1 MRPVS
6 RGSRG
11 KEVLD
16 IQTRLRGLGFEV
28 GREGADGH
36 YGPQTERA
44 VRAFQ
49 QGRLLL
55 ADGVVGENTWGEL
68 VEAGYELG
76 DRLLY
81 LRMPSMRGDDVL
93 ELQRKL
99 NSFGFDSGPEDGI
112 FGALTEEALME
123 FQRNAGLNVDAIVG
137 ESTLDLL
144 RRVHKAELSVNSR
157 KIPDRM
163 GGYVGRSALEGVK
176 IALDPGHGD
185 VDRGYVG
192 VEGLLEK
199 KVNLDLA
206 QRLARQLAERG
217 AEVLLVR
224 ESDRNL
230 GFSERAEAANRWGSE
245 INLALHHNANS
256 SVRAQ
261 GAATYY
267 FANGTYFSEAG
278 KRLAGYVVKELV
290 EGLGRT
296 DLHTHGRNY
305 SCLREL
311 DGLSLMVEPGFV
323 THPSEGASLRRPEV
337 LDQEA
342 TAILRGLERYLSRS

>member
-16 IQTRLRGLGFEV
+16 IQTRLRGLGLEV

-36 YGPQTERA
+36 FGPQTELA

-49 QGRLLL
+49 QARLVL
-55 ADGVVGENTWGEL
+55 ADGVVGENTWAEL
-68 VEAGYELG
+68 VEAGYQLG
-76 DRLLY
+76 ERLVY
-81 LRMPSMRGDDVL
+81 VRIPPMRGDDVL
-93 ELQRKL
+93 DLQRRL

-123 FQRNAGLNVDAIVG
+123 FQRNAGLNVDAILG
-137 ESTLDLL
+137 ESTLDRLQ
-144 RRVHKAELSVNSR
+144 RVHKAELGVHGR

-176 IALDPGHGD
+176 IALDPGHGGTD
-185 VDRGYVG
+185 PGHLG
-192 VEGLLEK
+192 VEGLVEK
-199 KVNLDLA
+199 KINLDLA
-206 QRLARQLAERG
+206 RTMADMLNARG

-224 ESDRNL
+224 ESDSHM
-230 GFSERAEAANRWGSE
+230 GFSERAEATNRWGTE

-256 SVRAQ
+256 SARAH

-278 KRLAGYVVKELV
+278 KRLAGYIVKELV

-296 DLHTHGRNY
+296 DLHTHGRNF
-305 SCLREL
+305 SCLREP
-311 DGLSLMVEPGFV
+311 DGLSVMVEPGFM
-323 THPSEGASLRRPEV
+323 THPGEGAALRRSETI
-337 LDQEA
+337 EA
-342 TAILRGLERYLSRS
+342 EAEAILRGLERYLSRS

>member
-16 IQTRLRGLGFEV
+16 IQTRLRGLGLEV

-36 YGPQTERA
+36 FGPQTELA

-49 QGRLLL
+49 QARLLL
-55 ADGVVGENTWGEL
+55 ADGVVGENTWAEL
-68 VEAGYELG
+68 VEAGYQLG
-76 DRLLY
+76 ERLVY
-81 LRMPSMRGDDVL
+81 LRIPPMRGDDVL
-93 ELQRKL
+93 DLQRRL

-112 FGALTEEALME
+112 FGSLTEEALME
-123 FQRNAGLNVDAIVG
+123 FQRNAGLNVDAILG
-137 ESTLDLL
+137 ESTLDRLQ
-144 RRVHKAELSVNSR
+144 RVHKAELGVPGR

-176 IALDPGHGD
+176 ISLDPGHGGT
-185 VDRGYVG
+185 DRGHLG
-192 VEGLLEK
+192 AEGLTEK
-199 KVNLDLA
+199 QINLDLA
-206 QRLARQLAERG
+206 RRLADMLSARG

-224 ESDRNL
+224 ESDSHL
-230 GFSERAEAANRWGSE
+230 GFSERAELINRWETE
-245 INLALHHNANS
+245 INLALHHNANT

-278 KRLAGYVVKELV
+278 KRLAGYIVKELV

-296 DLHTHGRNY
+296 DLHTHGRNF
-305 SCLREL
+305 SCLREP
-311 DGLSLMVEPGFV
+311 DGLSVMVEPGFI
-323 THPSEGASLRRPEV
+323 THPAEGAALRRP
-337 LDQEA
+337 QTIEA
-342 TAILRGLERYLSRS
+342 EAEAILRGLERYLRRS